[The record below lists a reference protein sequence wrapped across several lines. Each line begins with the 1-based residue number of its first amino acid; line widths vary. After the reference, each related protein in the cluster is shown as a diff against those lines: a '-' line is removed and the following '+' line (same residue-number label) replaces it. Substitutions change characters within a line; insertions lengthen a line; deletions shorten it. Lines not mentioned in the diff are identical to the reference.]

1 LARGRSRGDDL
12 VRAAGCSIWFRVWC
26 RDRTDLAADEQ
37 GEPAVTFD
45 GSRPSIARVYD
56 VMLGGK
62 DNFAADREVAAK
74 LIAAYPLFAN
84 WAKENRVFLGRAV
97 SYAASRGVGQF
108 IDVGSGLP
116 TSPNTHEIAR
126 REIPGARVVYVDN
139 DPMVITHIRAL
150 LASDDGIAAVE
161 GDLRDPEA
169 ILAAPQLA
177 AVIDMRQPVCVLL
190 VSVLH
195 FVDEQTARKVAAGF
209 MRPVPAG
216 SYLVLSA
223 GTGGPEFEEELGP
236 LYTAADAYNH
246 SPEQIRGLFGDLDLI
261 SPGLVDAGHWRPGWA
276 PPQQPQR
283 KAMMLAGVAHKRT

>member
-1 LARGRSRGDDL
+1 M
-12 VRAAGCSIWFRVWC
+12 
-26 RDRTDLAADEQ
+26 
-37 GEPAVTFD
+37 TFD
-45 GSRPSIARVYD
+45 STKPNIARVYD

-74 LIAAYPLFAN
+74 LVAAYPLV
-84 WAKENRVFLGRAV
+84 AKLARDNRVFLDRAV
-97 SYAASRGVGQF
+97 SYAASRGIRQF

-126 REIPGARVVYVDN
+126 REVPDARVAYVDI
-139 DPMVITHIRAL
+139 DSMVIAHIRAL
-150 LASDDGIAAVE
+150 LATDDGIAAVQ

-177 AVIDMRQPVCVLL
+177 AVIDMKQPVCVLL

-195 FVDEQTARKVAAGF
+195 FVDAQTARNVAAGL

-223 GTGGPEFEEELGP
+223 GTGDRGFEEELGP
-236 LYTAADAYNH
+236 LYTAGDAYNH
-246 SPEQIRGLFGDLDLI
+246 SPDQITGFFGDLDII
-261 SPGLVDAGHWRPGWA
+261 SPGLVDAERWRPGPA
-276 PPQQPQR
+276 PAQQPRR
-283 KAMMLAGVAHKRT
+283 KMVMLAGVGRKRT

>member
-1 LARGRSRGDDL
+1 M
-12 VRAAGCSIWFRVWC
+12 
-26 RDRTDLAADEQ
+26 
-37 GEPAVTFD
+37 TFD
-45 GSRPSIARVYD
+45 ASKPSIARVYD

-62 DNFAADREVAAK
+62 DNFATDREVAAH
-74 LIAAYPLFAN
+74 LVAAYPLFAN
-84 WAKENRVFLGRAV
+84 WAKDNRVFLGRAV

-169 ILAAPQLA
+169 ILAAPELA

-246 SPEQIRGLFGDLDLI
+246 TPEQIRGFFGDLDLI
-261 SPGLVDAGHWRPGWA
+261 SPGLVDAGRWRPGWA
-276 PPQQPQR
+276 PPQQPRR

>member
-1 LARGRSRGDDL
+1 
-12 VRAAGCSIWFRVWC
+12 
-26 RDRTDLAADEQ
+26 
-37 GEPAVTFD
+37 VTFD
-45 GSRPSIARVYD
+45 TSRPSIARVYD

-74 LIAAYPLFAN
+74 LVAAYPLFAN
-84 WAKENRVFLGRAV
+84 WAKDNRVFLGRAV

-126 REIPGARVVYVDN
+126 REVPRARVVYVDN
-139 DPMVITHIRAL
+139 DPMVIAHIRAL
-150 LASDDGIAAVE
+150 LATDDGIAAVE

-177 AVIDMRQPVCVLL
+177 AVIDLSQPVCVLL

-195 FVDEQTARKVAAGF
+195 FVDEQTARKVAADF
-209 MRPVPAG
+209 MRPAPAG
-216 SYLVLSA
+216 SYLALSA
-223 GTGGPEFEEELGP
+223 GTGGPEFEQELGP

-246 SPEQIRGLFGDLDLI
+246 SPEQIRGFFGGLDLI
-261 SPGLVDAGHWRPGWA
+261 SPGLVDAGRWRPGWA
-276 PPQQPQR
+276 PPPQPRR
-283 KAMMLAGVAHKRT
+283 KATMLAGVAHKRT

>member
-1 LARGRSRGDDL
+1 
-12 VRAAGCSIWFRVWC
+12 
-26 RDRTDLAADEQ
+26 
-37 GEPAVTFD
+37 VTFD
-45 GSRPSIARVYD
+45 TSKPSIARVYD
-56 VMLGGK
+56 AMLGGK

-74 LIAAYPLFAN
+74 LVAAYPLFAN
-84 WAKENRVFLGRAV
+84 WAKDNRVFLDRAV
-97 SYAASRGVGQF
+97 NYAASRGIGQF

-126 REIPGARVVYVDN
+126 REVPGARVVYVDN
-139 DPMVITHIRAL
+139 DPMVIAHIRAL
-150 LASDDGIAAVE
+150 LATDDGIAAVE

-169 ILAAPQLA
+169 ILAAPELA

-209 MRPVPAG
+209 MRPAPAG

-246 SPEQIRGLFGDLDLI
+246 SPEQIRGFFGDLDLI
-261 SPGLVDAGHWRPGWA
+261 SPGLVDASRWRPDWA
-276 PPQQPQR
+276 PPQQPPH
-283 KAMMLAGVAHKRT
+283 KAVMLAGVAHKRT

>member
-1 LARGRSRGDDL
+1 
-12 VRAAGCSIWFRVWC
+12 
-26 RDRTDLAADEQ
+26 E
-37 GEPAVTFD
+37 
-45 GSRPSIARVYD
+45 
-56 VMLGGK
+56 
-62 DNFAADREVAAK
+62 
-74 LIAAYPLFAN
+74 
-84 WAKENRVFLGRAV
+84 
-97 SYAASRGVGQF
+97 
-108 IDVGSGLP
+108 VGSGLP

-126 REIPGARVVYVDN
+126 RELPGARVAYVDN
-139 DPMVITHIRAL
+139 DPMVISHIRAL

-169 ILAAPQLA
+169 ILATPELA

-246 SPEQIRGLFGDLDLI
+246 TPEQVRGFFGALDLI
-261 SPGLVDAGHWRPGWA
+261 SPPLLDPRP
-276 PPQQPQR
+276 PRP
-283 KAMMLAGVAHKRT
+283 TS

>member
-1 LARGRSRGDDL
+1 M
-12 VRAAGCSIWFRVWC
+12 
-26 RDRTDLAADEQ
+26 
-37 GEPAVTFD
+37 FD
-45 GSRPSIARVYD
+45 ASKPSIARVYD

-74 LIAAYPLFAN
+74 LVAAYPLFAK
-84 WAKENRVFLGRAV
+84 WARDNRVFLGQAV
-97 SYAASRGVGQF
+97 GYAASRGIGQF

-126 REIPGARVVYVDN
+126 RVLPGARVAYVDN
-139 DPMVITHIRAL
+139 DPMVISHIRAL
-150 LASDDGIAAVE
+150 LATDDGIAAVQ

-169 ILAAPQLA
+169 ILATPQLA

-195 FVDEQTARKVAAGF
+195 FVDEQTARNVAAGF
-209 MRPVPAG
+209 MRLVPAG

-223 GTGGPEFEEELGP
+223 GTGDREFEEELGP

-246 SPEQIRGLFGDLDLI
+246 SPEQIRGFFGDLDLI
-261 SPGLVDAGHWRPGWA
+261 SPGLVDAERWQPGRA
-276 PPQQPQR
+276 LPQQPRR
-283 KAMMLAGVAHKRT
+283 KAVMLAGVGRKRS